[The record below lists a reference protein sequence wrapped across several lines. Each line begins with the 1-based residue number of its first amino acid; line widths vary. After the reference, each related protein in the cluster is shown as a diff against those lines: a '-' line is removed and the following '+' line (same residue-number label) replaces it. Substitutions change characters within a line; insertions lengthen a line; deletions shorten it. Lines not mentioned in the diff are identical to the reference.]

1 MRASAQAIEDEA
13 TADKTAVTE
22 VAAATKPYYRPV
34 GREVELFEAA
44 CRRKMPLLL
53 KGPTGVG
60 KTRFVAH
67 MAAKLGRTLHTV
79 SCHDDLT
86 AADLTGRYLLQG
98 GETVW
103 VDGPLTKA
111 VRQGGICYLDEV
123 VEARKDVTVVL
134 HPLTDDRRILPLER
148 TGELIEAPDDFMLV
162 VSYNPGY
169 QNILKSLKPSTRQ
182 RFLAHS
188 FDFPPPDAE
197 AEIVATESGLAMDRV
212 VPLINL
218 GAKLRQIQGV
228 DLEEAVSTRLLVYAA
243 TLINDGMAPLM
254 ALTAAVVEPLSDDED
269 VKQGLSDLV
278 KATYG

>member
-1 MRASAQAIEDEA
+1 MWEKPASSR
-13 TADKTAVTE
+13 TW
-22 VAAATKPYYRPV
+22 
-34 GREVELFEAA
+34 
-44 CRRKMPLLL
+44 RRSSG
-53 KGPTGVG
+53 GP
-60 KTRFVAH
+60 
-67 MAAKLGRTLHTV
+67 LHTV
-79 SCHDDLT
+79 ACHDDLT

-111 VRQGGICYLDEV
+111 VREGGICYLDEV

-182 RFLAHS
+182 RFLAIS

-197 AEIVATESGLAMDRV
+197 AEIVAAESGLAKDRV

-218 GAKLRQIQGV
+218 ATKLRQIQGV

-243 TLINDGMAPLM
+243 TLIHYGMTPLM
-254 ALTAAVVEPLSDDED
+254 ALEAAVVEPLSDDED
-269 VKQGLSDLV
+269 VKQGLLDLV